1 MAQTI
6 ADLLVRIGA
15 DTSELRKQL
24 NATKRQMNSA
34 FGGAALDLSKGIV
47 AGAAA
52 AGAAIGGLGVYAV
65 KLASQMENT
74 KIAFTTM
81 LGSAEKAGAFI
92 KDLQSFAAKTPF
104 EFKGL
109 TESASQMMAYGIA
122 AKDVIPT
129 LTAVGNAVAA
139 VGGGQD
145 KIARVTTALG
155 QMYAKGTV
163 QAEEM
168 RQLTEAGIPAWELLA
183 KTLNTDVSGAMD
195 MVSKRQVDAANG
207 VANLVSGMNAK
218 FGGMMEKQSQTVT
231 GSFSNLMDGL
241 EMVAISAGTKISQS
255 LNLAGVLS
263 GLAGQIDKVNQVIQ
277 GGGGI
282 ADVLKTLIP
291 SELQPAIIAVAGAL
305 MGAMVPGLVA
315 MATAAVAAVAPLAPF
330 IAAGAALAVVIWALV
345 DPIGAA
351 KSIMDVFGV
360 SAEKQGEVLA
370 WLQDP
375 IGKLTSAWDNLVGR
389 LKSGAQSIID
399 SISGMVERVK
409 QKCND
414 LKNSLPS
421 ISLPSFGHAAGGLV
435 RGYASGGRVHGPGSG
450 TSDSVPAMLSNGE
463 YVVSAGAV
471 NRVGVG
477 TLNAI
482 NNGQLSGFA
491 GGGMA
496 GGVGAGDMG
505 GSVLAQLLATPP
517 DMLAE
522 ELDSKS
528 MALEGFANKY
538 GETIA
543 TANAANESGI
553 QSAKKWH
560 DVIKDYAV
568 DVGGKFGDCIADI
581 ITGQKSA
588 SEALKAFTK
597 QLLQNAAQMLSRWIG
612 VYLTFMAF
620 GLGNPHAAA
629 QAATQAV
636 FGVTGKG
643 GSSGGVSI
651 GANSGGVFG
660 LATGGYVSGPGT
672 GTSDSVL
679 ARLSNGEYVM
689 SAAAVDRIGT
699 PLLDAMNRGSAVHYA
714 GGGLVSVNNGG
725 GSGPAAV
732 SSAGPSVSLQIS
744 ALDAASFGDFLSRG
758 GLDTVKQ
765 ALFEDNRQF
774 ASSVGVW

>member
-6 ADLLVRIGA
+6 ADLMVRIGA

-24 NATKRQMNSA
+24 NATKRTMNSA

-52 AGAAIGGLGVYAV
+52 AGAAIGGLGIYAV

-74 KIAFTTM
+74 KVAFTTM

-92 KDLQSFAAKTPF
+92 KDLQSFAARTPF

-109 TESASQMMAYGIA
+109 TESAQQMMAYGIE
-122 AKDVIPT
+122 AKNVIPT

-145 KIARVTTALG
+145 KINRVTTALG

-183 KTLNTDVSGAMD
+183 KALNTDVAGAMD

-315 MATAAVAAVAPLAPF
+315 MATAAIAAVAPLAPF
-330 IAAGAALAVVIWALV
+330 IAAGAALAVVVWALV

-399 SISGMVERVK
+399 SITGMVERVK
-409 QKCND
+409 QKFND
-414 LKNSLPS
+414 LKNALPS

-463 YVVSAGAV
+463 YVVRSAAV

-482 NNGQLSGFA
+482 NNGQTSGF
-491 GGGMA
+491 GGGMSE
-496 GGVGAGDMG
+496 GVGAGDLG
-505 GSVLAQLLATPP
+505 GSVLAQLLSTPP
-517 DMLAE
+517 DVLAE

-528 MALEGFANKY
+528 MALEGFATKY
-538 GETIA
+538 GEVIA

-568 DVGGKFGDCIADI
+568 DVGGKMGDCIADI

-588 SEALKAFTK
+588 SQALRDFTK

-636 FGVTGKG
+636 FGVTGDRK
-643 GSSGGVSI
+643 
-651 GANSGGVFG
+651 
-660 LATGGYVSGPGT
+660 
-672 GTSDSVL
+672 SV
-679 ARLSNGEYVM
+679 V
-689 SAAAVDRIGT
+689 
-699 PLLDAMNRGSAVHYA
+699 
-714 GGGLVSVNNGG
+714 
-725 GSGPAAV
+725 
-732 SSAGPSVSLQIS
+732 
-744 ALDAASFGDFLSRG
+744 
-758 GLDTVKQ
+758 
-765 ALFEDNRQF
+765 
-774 ASSVGVW
+774 

>member
-92 KDLQSFAAKTPF
+92 KDLQNFAAHTPF

-183 KTLNTDVSGAMD
+183 KTLNTDVAGAMT

-207 VANLVSGMNAK
+207 VAGLVSGMNER
-218 FGGMMEKQSQTVT
+218 FGGMMEKQSKTVT
-231 GSFSNLMDGL
+231 GAFSNLMDGL
-241 EMVAISAGTKISQS
+241 EMAAISAGTKISQS

-263 GLAGQIDKVNQVIQ
+263 GLADKIDQVNQVIQ
-277 GGGGI
+277 KGGGI
-282 ADVLKTLIP
+282 GDVLKTLIP
-291 SELQPAIIAVAGAL
+291 PELQPAIVAVAGAL

-315 MATAAVAAVAPLAPF
+315 MATAAIAAVAPLAPF

-351 KSIMDVFGV
+351 KSIMDIFGV

-375 IGKLTSAWDNLVGR
+375 IGNLTAAWDNLVGR
-389 LKSGAQSIID
+389 LKSGAQGIID
-399 SISGMVERVK
+399 AISGMVERVK
-409 QKCND
+409 QKFND
-414 LKNSLPS
+414 LKNALPS
-421 ISLPSFGHAAGGLV
+421 ISLPSFGFAAGGLV
-435 RGYASGGRVHGPGSG
+435 RGYASGGKVHGPGSG

-482 NNGQLSGFA
+482 NNGQTSGF
-491 GGGMA
+491 G
-496 GGVGAGDMG
+496 GGVGASADESAGM
-505 GSVLAQLLATPP
+505 SALVRLLATPP
-517 DMLAE
+517 ETLAE
-522 ELDSKS
+522 ELDNK
-528 MALEGFANKY
+528 ATQLENFGIKY
-538 GETIA
+538 GETISA
-543 TANAANESGI
+543 ANAANESGI
-553 QSAKKWH
+553 ASTKNWH
-560 DVIKDYAV
+560 DVVTDYAK
-568 DVGGKFGDCIADI
+568 DVGGQFGDCIADI

-588 SEALKAFTK
+588 KEAFGDFLKN
-597 QLLQNAAQMLSRWIG
+597 LLKNAAQIVSRWVG
-612 VYLTFMAF
+612 VYLMYMAF
-620 GLGNPHAAA
+620 GLGDSKAAA
-629 QAATQAV
+629 KAANATM
-636 FGVTGKG
+636 
-643 GSSGGVSI
+643 
-651 GANSGGVFG
+651 FG
-660 LATGGYVSGPGT
+660 LASGGYVSGPGT
-672 GTSDSVL
+672 GTSDSIPV
-679 ARLSNGEYVM
+679 RLSNGEYVM
-689 SAAAVDRIGT
+689 SAAAVNRIGT
-699 PLLDAMNRGSAVHYA
+699 PLLDAMNRGDAVHYA

>member
-15 DTSELRKQL
+15 DSSELRKQL
-24 NATKRQMNSA
+24 NATKRTMNSA
-34 FGGAALDLSKGIV
+34 FGGAALDLSKGLV

-52 AGAAIGGLGVYAV
+52 AGAAIGGLGIYAV

-74 KIAFTTM
+74 KVAFTTM

-92 KDLQSFAAKTPF
+92 KDLQSFAARTPF

-109 TESASQMMAYGIA
+109 TESAQQMMAYGIE
-122 AKDVIPT
+122 AKNVIPT

-145 KIARVTTALG
+145 KINRVTTALG

-168 RQLTEAGIPAWELLA
+168 RQLTEAGVPAWELLA
-183 KTLNTDVSGAMD
+183 KALNTDVAGAMD

-315 MATAAVAAVAPLAPF
+315 MATAAIAAVAPLAPF
-330 IAAGAALAVVIWALV
+330 IAAGAALAVVVWALV

-409 QKCND
+409 QKFND

-463 YVVSAGAV
+463 YVVRSAAV

-482 NNGQLSGFA
+482 NNGQTSGF
-491 GGGMA
+491 GGGIGA
-496 GGVGAGDMG
+496 SEDEGAGM
-505 GSVLAQLLATPP
+505 SALVRLLATPP
-517 DMLAE
+517 KTLAE
-522 ELDSKS
+522 ELDNK
-528 MALEGFANKY
+528 ATQLENFGIKY
-538 GETIA
+538 GETIS
-543 TANAANESGI
+543 TANEANESGI
-553 QSAKKWH
+553 ESTRTWH
-560 DVIKDYAV
+560 DVVTDYAK
-568 DVGGKFGDCIADI
+568 DVGGQFGDCIADI

-588 SEALKAFTK
+588 KEAFGDFLKN
-597 QLLQNAAQMLSRWIG
+597 LLKNAAQIVSRWVGI
-612 VYLTFMAF
+612 YLMYMAF
-620 GLGNPHAAA
+620 GLGNSRAAA
-629 QAATQAV
+629 QAANETL
-636 FGVTGKG
+636 FGIK
-643 GSSGGVSI
+643 
-651 GANSGGVFG
+651 A
-660 LATGGYVSGPGT
+660 ATGGYISGPGT
-672 GTSDSVL
+672 GTSDSIP

-699 PLLDAMNRGSAVHYA
+699 PLLDAMNRGNAVHYA

>member
-92 KDLQSFAAKTPF
+92 KDLQNFAAHTPF

-207 VANLVSGMNAK
+207 VAGLVSGMNER
-218 FGGMMEKQSQTVT
+218 FGGMMEKQSKTVT
-231 GSFSNLMDGL
+231 GAFSNLMDGL
-241 EMVAISAGTKISQS
+241 EMAAISAGTKISES

-263 GLAGQIDKVNQVIQ
+263 GLADKIDQVNQVIQ
-277 GGGGI
+277 KGGGI
-282 ADVLKTLIP
+282 GDVLKTLIP

-389 LKSGAQSIID
+389 LKSGAQGIID
-399 SISGMVERVK
+399 SISGMVDRVK
-409 QKCND
+409 QKFND

-421 ISLPSFGHAAGGLV
+421 ISLPSFGFAAGGLV
-435 RGYASGGRVHGPGSG
+435 RGYASGGKVHGPGSG

-482 NNGQLSGFA
+482 NSGQSFA
-491 GGGMA
+491 GGGMGSEGMSEDA
-496 GGVGAGDMG
+496 GMSALVR
-505 GSVLAQLLATPP
+505 LLATPP
-517 DMLAE
+517 ETLAE
-522 ELDSKS
+522 ELDNK
-528 MALEGFANKY
+528 ATQLENFGIKY
-538 GETIA
+538 GETISA
-543 TANAANESGI
+543 ANAANQSGI
-553 QSAKKWH
+553 ASTKVWH
-560 DVIKDYAV
+560 DVVTDYAK
-568 DVGGKFGDCIADI
+568 DVGGQFGNCIADI

-588 SEALKAFTK
+588 KEAFGDFLKN
-597 QLLQNAAQMLSRWIG
+597 LLKNAAQIVSRWVG
-612 VYLTFMAF
+612 VYLMYMAF
-620 GLGNPHAAA
+620 GLGDSKAAA
-629 QAATQAV
+629 KAANATM
-636 FGVTGKG
+636 
-643 GSSGGVSI
+643 
-651 GANSGGVFG
+651 FG
-660 LATGGYVSGPGT
+660 LASGGYVSGPGT
-672 GTSDSVL
+672 GTSDSIPV
-679 ARLSNGEYVM
+679 RLSNGEYVM

-699 PLLDAMNRGSAVHYA
+699 PLLDAMNRGDAVHYA
-714 GGGLVSVNNGG
+714 GGGLVGVNNGG
-725 GSGPAAV
+725 GSGPAAI
-732 SSAGPSVSLQIS
+732 SSAGPSISLQVS

-765 ALFEDNRQF
+765 ALYEDNRQF
-774 ASSVGVW
+774 ASTVGVW

>member
-207 VANLVSGMNAK
+207 VAGLVSGMNER
-218 FGGMMEKQSQTVT
+218 FGGMMEKQSKTVT
-231 GSFSNLMDGL
+231 GAFSNLMDGL
-241 EMVAISAGTKISQS
+241 EVAAISAGTKISES

-263 GLAGQIDKVNQVIQ
+263 GLADKIEQVNQVIQ
-277 GGGGI
+277 KGGGI
-282 ADVLKTLIP
+282 GDVLKTLIP

-375 IGKLTSAWDNLVGR
+375 IGHLTSAWDNLVGR
-389 LKSGAQSIID
+389 LKSGAQGIID

-409 QKCND
+409 QKFNE

-421 ISLPSFGHAAGGLV
+421 ISLPSFGFAAGGLV
-435 RGYASGGRVHGPGSG
+435 RGYASGGKVHGPGSG

-482 NNGQLSGFA
+482 NNGQTSGF
-491 GGGMA
+491 GG
-496 GGVGAGDMG
+496 GGVGVSADEGAGV
-505 GSVLAQLLATPP
+505 SALVKLLATPP
-517 DMLAE
+517 ETLAE
-522 ELDSKS
+522 ELDNK
-528 MALEGFANKY
+528 ATQLENFGTKY
-538 GETIA
+538 GETISS
-543 TANAANESGI
+543 ANAANESGI
-553 QSAKKWH
+553 ASTKKWH
-560 DVIKDYAV
+560 DVVTDYAI
-568 DVGGKFGDCIADI
+568 DVGGKFGDCISDI

-588 SEALKAFTK
+588 KEAFGDFLKD
-597 QLLQNAAQMLSRWIG
+597 LLKNAAQLVSRWVGI
-612 VYLTFMAF
+612 YLMYMAF
-620 GLGNPHAAA
+620 GLGNAKAAA
-629 QAATQAV
+629 QAANQTL
-636 FGVTGKG
+636 FGIK
-643 GSSGGVSI
+643 
-651 GANSGGVFG
+651 A
-660 LATGGYVSGPGT
+660 ATGGYISGPGT
-672 GTSDSVL
+672 GTSDSIP

-732 SSAGPSVSLQIS
+732 SSAGPAVSLQVS

-758 GLDTVKQ
+758 GLDQVKQ
-765 ALFEDNRQF
+765 ALFEDNRRF

>member
-183 KTLNTDVSGAMD
+183 KTLNTDVAGAMD

-207 VANLVSGMNAK
+207 VAGLVSGMNER
-218 FGGMMEKQSQTVT
+218 FGGMMEKQSKTVT
-231 GSFSNLMDGL
+231 GAFSNLMDGL
-241 EMVAISAGTKISQS
+241 EMAAISAGTKISES

-263 GLAGQIDKVNQVIQ
+263 GLADKIDQVNQVIQ
-277 GGGGI
+277 KGGGI
-282 ADVLKTLIP
+282 GDVLKTLIP

-389 LKSGAQSIID
+389 LKSGAQGIID
-399 SISGMVERVK
+399 SISGMVDRVK
-409 QKCND
+409 QKFND

-421 ISLPSFGHAAGGLV
+421 ISLPSFGFAAGGLV
-435 RGYASGGRVHGPGSG
+435 RGYASGGKVRGPGSG

-482 NNGQLSGFA
+482 NSGQSFA
-491 GGGMA
+491 GGGMGSEGMSEDA
-496 GGVGAGDMG
+496 GMSALVR
-505 GSVLAQLLATPP
+505 LLATPP
-517 DMLAE
+517 ETLAE
-522 ELDSKS
+522 ELDNK
-528 MALEGFANKY
+528 ATQLENFGIKY
-538 GETIA
+538 GETISA
-543 TANAANESGI
+543 ANAANQSGI
-553 QSAKKWH
+553 ESTRTWH
-560 DVIKDYAV
+560 DVVTDYAK
-568 DVGGKFGDCIADI
+568 DVGGQFGDCITDI

-588 SEALKAFTK
+588 KEAFGDFLKN
-597 QLLQNAAQMLSRWIG
+597 LLKNAAQIVSRWVG
-612 VYLTFMAF
+612 VYLMYMAF
-620 GLGNPHAAA
+620 GLGDSKAAA
-629 QAATQAV
+629 KAANATM
-636 FGVTGKG
+636 
-643 GSSGGVSI
+643 
-651 GANSGGVFG
+651 FG

-672 GTSDSVL
+672 GTSDSIPV
-679 ARLSNGEYVM
+679 RLSNGEYVM
-689 SAAAVDRIGT
+689 SAAAVNRIGT
-699 PLLDAMNRGSAVHYA
+699 PLLDAMNRGDAVHYA
-714 GGGLVSVNNGG
+714 GGGLVRVNNGSES
-725 GSGPAAV
+725 GSGSAAV
-732 SSAGPSVSLQIS
+732 SSAGPSVSLQVS
-744 ALDAASFGDFLSRG
+744 AIDAASFSDFLNRG
-758 GLDTVKQ
+758 GLDAVKQ
-765 ALFEDNRQF
+765 ALFSDNRQF
-774 ASSVGVW
+774 AAEVGVW

>member
-207 VANLVSGMNAK
+207 VAGLVSGMNER
-218 FGGMMEKQSQTVT
+218 FGGMMEKQSKTVT
-231 GSFSNLMDGL
+231 GAFSNLMDGL
-241 EMVAISAGTKISQS
+241 EVAAISAGTKISES

-263 GLAGQIDKVNQVIQ
+263 GLADKIGQVNQVIQ
-277 GGGGI
+277 KGGGI
-282 ADVLKTLIP
+282 GEVLKTLIP

-375 IGKLTSAWDNLVGR
+375 IGKLTSAWDNLVDR
-389 LKSGAQSIID
+389 LKSGAQGIID
-399 SISGMVERVK
+399 SISGMVDRVK
-409 QKCND
+409 QKFND

-421 ISLPSFGHAAGGLV
+421 ISLPSFGFAAGGLV
-435 RGYASGGRVHGPGSG
+435 RGYASGGKVHGPGSG

-482 NNGQLSGFA
+482 NNGQTSGF
-491 GGGMA
+491 G
-496 GGVGAGDMG
+496 GGVGATADESAGM
-505 GSVLAQLLATPP
+505 SALVKLLATPP
-517 DMLAE
+517 ETLAE
-522 ELDSKS
+522 ELDNK
-528 MALEGFANKY
+528 ATQLENFGTKY
-538 GETIA
+538 GETITA
-543 TANAANESGI
+543 ANAANESGI
-553 QSAKKWH
+553 ASTKKWH
-560 DVIKDYAV
+560 DVVTDYAI
-568 DVGGKFGDCIADI
+568 DVGGKFGDCISDI

-588 SEALKAFTK
+588 KEAFGDFLKN
-597 QLLQNAAQMLSRWIG
+597 LLKNAAQLVSRWVGI
-612 VYLTFMAF
+612 YLMYMAF
-620 GLGNPHAAA
+620 GLGNAKAAA
-629 QAATQAV
+629 QAANQTL
-636 FGVTGKG
+636 FGIK
-643 GSSGGVSI
+643 
-651 GANSGGVFG
+651 A
-660 LATGGYVSGPGT
+660 ATGGYISGPGT
-672 GTSDSVL
+672 GTSDSIP

-732 SSAGPSVSLQIS
+732 SSSGPSVSLQVS
-744 ALDAASFGDFLSRG
+744 ALDASSFGDFLSRG
-758 GLDTVKQ
+758 GLDQVKQ
-765 ALFEDNRQF
+765 ALFEDDRRF

>member
-92 KDLQSFAAKTPF
+92 KDLQNFAAHTPF

-207 VANLVSGMNAK
+207 VAGLVSGMNER
-218 FGGMMEKQSQTVT
+218 FGGMMEKQSKTVT
-231 GSFSNLMDGL
+231 GAFSNLMDGL
-241 EMVAISAGTKISQS
+241 EMAAISAGTKISES

-263 GLAGQIDKVNQVIQ
+263 GLADKIDQVNQVIQ
-277 GGGGI
+277 KGGGI
-282 ADVLKTLIP
+282 GDVLKTLIP
-291 SELQPAIIAVAGAL
+291 PELQPAIVAVAGAL

-315 MATAAVAAVAPLAPF
+315 MATAAIAAVAPLAPF
-330 IAAGAALAVVIWALV
+330 IAAGAALAVVVWALV

-389 LKSGAQSIID
+389 LKSGAQGIID
-399 SISGMVERVK
+399 SISGMVDRVK
-409 QKCND
+409 QKFND

-421 ISLPSFGHAAGGLV
+421 ISLPSFGFAAGGLV
-435 RGYASGGRVHGPGSG
+435 RGYASGGKVHGPGSG

-482 NNGQLSGFA
+482 NNGQVSGFA
-491 GGGMA
+491 GGGMSE
-496 GGVGAGDMG
+496 GVAAGDLA
-505 GSVLAQLLATPP
+505 GSVLSQMLATPA
-517 DMLAE
+517 DVLAE
-522 ELDSKS
+522 ELENKS
-528 MALEGFANKY
+528 MALEGFAVKY
-538 GETIA
+538 GEAISS
-543 TANAANESGI
+543 ANAANEEGI
-553 QSAKKWH
+553 KSTKNWH
-560 DVIKDYAV
+560 DVVTDYAKE
-568 DVGGKFGDCIADI
+568 VGSQFGDCIADI

-588 SEALKAFTK
+588 KEAFADFLKN
-597 QLLQNAAQMLSRWIG
+597 LLKNAAQIVSRWVGI
-612 VYLTFMAF
+612 YLMYMAF
-620 GLGNPHAAA
+620 GLGNPKAAA
-629 QAATQAV
+629 QAANQTV
-636 FGVTGKG
+636 FGIK
-643 GSSGGVSI
+643 
-651 GANSGGVFG
+651 A
-660 LATGGYVSGPGT
+660 ATGGYISGPGT
-672 GTSDSVL
+672 GTSDSIP

-732 SSAGPSVSLQIS
+732 SSSGPSVSLQVS
-744 ALDAASFGDFLSRG
+744 ALDASSFGDFLSRG
-758 GLDTVKQ
+758 GLDQVKQ
-765 ALFEDNRQF
+765 ALFEDDRRF

>member
-92 KDLQSFAAKTPF
+92 KDLQNFAAKTPF

-207 VANLVSGMNAK
+207 VAGLVAGMNER
-218 FGGMMEKQSQTVT
+218 FGGMMEKQSKTVT
-231 GSFSNLMDGL
+231 GAFSNLMDGL
-241 EMVAISAGTKISQS
+241 EVAAISAGTKISES

-263 GLAGQIDKVNQVIQ
+263 GLADKIDQVNQVIQ
-277 GGGGI
+277 KGGGI
-282 ADVLKTLIP
+282 GDVLKTLIP

-315 MATAAVAAVAPLAPF
+315 MATAAIAAVAPLAPF
-330 IAAGAALAVVIWALV
+330 IAAGAALAVVVWALV

-351 KSIMDVFGV
+351 TSIMDIFGV

-375 IGKLTSAWDNLVGR
+375 IGKLTSAWDNLVDR
-389 LKSGAQSIID
+389 LKSGAQGIID

-409 QKCND
+409 QKFND

-421 ISLPSFGHAAGGLV
+421 INLPSFGFAAGGLV
-435 RGYASGGRVHGPGSG
+435 RGYASGGKVHGPGSG

-482 NNGQLSGFA
+482 NSGQGFA
-491 GGGMA
+491 GGGMGAEGMGEDA
-496 GGVGAGDMG
+496 GMSALVR
-505 GSVLAQLLATPP
+505 LLATPP
-517 DMLAE
+517 ETLAE
-522 ELDSKS
+522 ELDNK
-528 MALEGFANKY
+528 ATQLENFGIKY
-538 GETIA
+538 GETISS
-543 TANAANESGI
+543 ANAANESGI
-553 QSAKKWH
+553 KSTKTWH
-560 DVIKDYAV
+560 DVVTDYAK
-568 DVGGKFGDCIADI
+568 DVGGQFGDCIADI

-588 SEALKAFTK
+588 KEAFGDFLKN
-597 QLLQNAAQMLSRWIG
+597 LLKNAAQIVSRWVG
-612 VYLTFMAF
+612 VYLMYMAF
-620 GLGNPHAAA
+620 GLGDSKAAA
-629 QAATQAV
+629 KAANATM
-636 FGVTGKG
+636 
-643 GSSGGVSI
+643 
-651 GANSGGVFG
+651 FG
-660 LATGGYVSGPGT
+660 LASGGYVSGPGT
-672 GTSDSVL
+672 GTSDSIPV
-679 ARLSNGEYVM
+679 RLSNGEYVM
-689 SAAAVDRIGT
+689 SAAAVNRIGT
-699 PLLDAMNRGSAVHYA
+699 PLLDAMNRGDAVHYA

-765 ALFEDNRQF
+765 ALFEDNRRF
-774 ASSVGVW
+774 ASAVGVW

>member
-92 KDLQSFAAKTPF
+92 KDLQNFAAKTPF

-195 MVSKRQVDAANG
+195 MVSKRQVSAANG
-207 VANLVSGMNAK
+207 VAGLVSGMNER
-218 FGGMMEKQSQTVT
+218 FGGMMEKQSKTVT
-231 GSFSNLMDGL
+231 GAFSNLMDGL
-241 EMVAISAGTKISQS
+241 EVAAISAGTKISQS

-263 GLAGQIDKVNQVIQ
+263 GLADKIDQVNQVIQ
-277 GGGGI
+277 KGGGI
-282 ADVLKTLIP
+282 GDVLKTLIP

-315 MATAAVAAVAPLAPF
+315 MATAAIAAVAPLAPF
-330 IAAGAALAVVIWALV
+330 IAAGAALAVVVWALV

-351 KSIMDVFGV
+351 TSIMDIFGV

-375 IGKLTSAWDNLVGR
+375 IGKLTSAWDNLVDR
-389 LKSGAQSIID
+389 LKSGAQGIID
-399 SISGMVERVK
+399 SISGMVDRVK
-409 QKCND
+409 QKFND

-421 ISLPSFGHAAGGLV
+421 ISLPSFGFAAGGLV
-435 RGYASGGRVHGPGSG
+435 RGYASGGKVHGPGSG

-482 NNGQLSGFA
+482 NSGQGFA
-491 GGGMA
+491 GS
-496 GGVGAGDMG
+496 GVGAEGMG
-505 GSVLAQLLATPP
+505 EDAGMSALVRLLATPP
-517 DMLAE
+517 EALLE
-522 ELDSKS
+522 ELDTKAT
-528 MALEGFANKY
+528 ALENFGIKY
-538 GETIA
+538 GETISS
-543 TANAANESGI
+543 ANAANESGI
-553 QSAKKWH
+553 ESTRTWH
-560 DVIKDYAV
+560 DVVTDYAK
-568 DVGGKFGDCIADI
+568 DVGGQFGDCIADI

-588 SEALKAFTK
+588 KEAFGDFLKN
-597 QLLQNAAQMLSRWIG
+597 LLKNAAQIVSRWVGI
-612 VYLTFMAF
+612 YLMYMAF
-620 GLGNPHAAA
+620 GLGDSKAAA
-629 QAATQAV
+629 KAANATM
-636 FGVTGKG
+636 
-643 GSSGGVSI
+643 
-651 GANSGGVFG
+651 FG
-660 LATGGYVSGPGT
+660 LASGGYVSGPGT
-672 GTSDSVL
+672 GTSDSIPV
-679 ARLSNGEYVM
+679 RLSNGEYVM

-699 PLLDAMNRGSAVHYA
+699 PLLDAMNRGDAVHYA
-714 GGGLVSVNNGG
+714 GGGLVRVNNGS
-725 GSGPAAV
+725 GSGSGSATV
-732 SSAGPSVSLQIS
+732 SSAGPSVILQVS
-744 ALDAASFGDFLSRG
+744 AIDAASFSDFLNRG
-758 GLDTVKQ
+758 GLDAVKQ
-765 ALFEDNRQF
+765 ALFSDNRQF
-774 ASSVGVW
+774 AAEVGVW